1 MSLSDEP
8 DFIRNCP
15 VPARNAL
22 EPLIREFSQAL
33 RQNANPPIEE
43 FLSRAPQENQ
53 DYLLHELLFEEK
65 EARGGVYP
73 EPTIERYRERFA
85 KFPQVLQAIFG
96 VPSSSDQ
103 LWPEHVGRYKIIR
116 KIGEGGFGAVYLAQD
131 NQLKRPVALK
141 VPRSDRFVSTE
152 ERERFLNE
160 ARTIAQLG
168 THANIVT
175 LFDVLEQNGK
185 VFIVQEYVQGEDLR
199 HRLQRHQ
206 GGLDP
211 ITSVGI
217 VIQVAQ
223 AMAFAHE
230 KGFYHRDIK
239 PENILL
245 DGQGNPKVAD
255 FGLAIHED
263 HRASKRGDRSGT
275 IDYMSPERIRG
286 ETHRID
292 GRSDLWSLGV
302 VLYELLTGRRPFQ
315 GTTPKEC
322 AEEICDRDPVP
333 LRQWRPVVS
342 AELERICAMCLAKPK
357 SERYPTAHDLIEELQ
372 SWLRADQQETSDTLS
387 LVTPPNNSI
396 SGKTGTPHSSDIPR
410 SLSPTATPTSD
421 SGKNAIEGLV
431 PKGLR
436 AFDIEDQDVFLDLLP
451 GPRGRDGLPHSLR
464 FWKTRVDGQSDVDP
478 MAVGVLYGPSGSGKT
493 SLIKAGLLPRLA
505 STTQVIYLDSYDQ
518 AAKQALCDG
527 ILRIAGKK
535 SLAIPL
541 PELASQVRSGKL
553 IPRGMKLLLVLDQ
566 FEQWFSIDSADKNC
580 WTDMLRHCDGQR
592 LSTLLMIRDEFW
604 MQTTRLMREIEVPMV
619 EGVNAGSLDLF
630 SLNHAENV
638 LRWMGFAYGCL
649 PQNYGEGLSK
659 EHKEFLKQAIERIS
673 DQGKVIPVKLTVF
686 VEMMRERT
694 WIPSTLERVGGFEG
708 LGVVFLDEL
717 INSKHASADI
727 RYHHEGAKRILS
739 SLVPRGVSSVRDAI
753 QSLPRLKEISGYT
766 SRPEEDFQSLLKLL
780 DRKLRL
786 ISPVETMGS
795 ISEGE
800 QEGHVAGE
808 LTKSVIGYKLA
819 HDYLIPSIREWSAL
833 KQKRTPQGRA
843 ELVLA
848 DRSEAWSHRKE
859 SQQLPT
865 MLEWLSIR
873 IWTRPSRWSAPQAAL
888 IRQSDRL
895 YISRLVATAGVLTA
909 SFALGWWAL
918 DASQKNQQLRIN
930 AIQSM
935 DLASWDGKQNLMG
948 GNPSSSF
955 IAKLKDRWRVM
966 PPQSDEKL
974 KLALSLLEHD
984 DSVLDEILDSLAD
997 ANSTRARAIYRAIY
1011 RAIDDRKER
1020 ASEFCQSAL
1029 SQGASVGSLGIAG
1042 GLAQFAPQSEFWT
1055 DPGFVNKLADTLL
1068 NAENAEL
1075 IRWLDHFEPVKDRL
1089 LPRLSELLID
1099 YESPLPK
1106 TRAEKALTII
1116 EKYSDNQ
1123 DYLGHLLIHG
1133 PQAAFEKLFAKYRT
1147 LGDQQAIANMRAE
1160 IAKSDEES
1168 DDELRAN
1175 AALALLLLGQNQD
1188 VLNFITVSDDPERL
1202 TRFVFQTKD
1211 RGIPGELLIGLIKS
1225 EISNAT
1231 KANTL
1236 DSDDQSRLKQRSDYL
1251 RCYSLLLGLGQCD
1264 TTTISA
1270 EVQASFKDTLVGI
1283 YREHPSR
1290 AVHSG
1295 TGWLMRQ
1302 WGLNQEVQR
1311 VDSTPKEYDPTGTRQ
1326 WYVVKIQPETT
1337 GQDSQDALY
1346 LTMLVF
1352 SEKDVH
1358 PGYPIEIKPGH
1369 IFALCDREVT
1379 WSLYNA
1385 MDEGE
1390 LRSRCLNNP
1399 NIERQ
1404 GGLENS
1410 DPVFKVSWIDANDF
1424 CNWINR
1430 AVGVDANRAFRLPSA
1445 SEWQCAAAA
1454 GMKSAYCFGWDD
1466 SFLEEFD
1473 WYRKNTKFVQTT
1485 AKLPPSMSGLFDIH
1499 GNVSEWVTDA
1509 SDFNP
1514 REKRFQGSNWNSE
1527 ANQGAPRFESAKM
1540 RSLPDLG
1547 WSTIGFRMVQEL
1559 NTSQANKKTE

>member
-1 MSLSDEP
+1 MSLQDDP
-8 DFIRNCP
+8 DFIRNCSIG
-15 VPARNAL
+15 ARNAL
-22 EPLIREFSQAL
+22 EPLIRQFAKAL
-33 RQNANPPIEE
+33 RQNTNPSIED

-65 EARGGVYP
+65 EFLKTEIFQANIG
-73 EPTIERYRERFA
+73 IYRKRFA
-85 KFPQVLQAIFG
+85 NFPNVLEAIFG
-96 VPSSSDQ
+96 PDSVSDSDSQSSEQ
-103 LWPEHVGRYKIIR
+103 PLPESVGRYRIIR
-116 KIGEGGFGAVYLAQD
+116 RIGAGGFGVVWLAQD
-131 NQLKRPVALK
+131 TQLARPVAIK
-141 VPRSDRFVSTE
+141 APRLDRFQSPNETQ
-152 ERERFLNE
+152 RFINE
-160 ARTIAQLG
+160 ARTVARLG
-168 THANIVT
+168 VHPNIVT
-175 LFDVLEQNGK
+175 LYDILEEDSK
-185 VFIVQEYVQGEDLR
+185 VYIVQEYIEGDDLR
-199 HRLQRHQ
+199 SRLGRFKN
-206 GGLDP
+206 GLDP
-211 ITSVGI
+211 TTAVRI

-223 AMAFAHE
+223 ALAFAHE
-230 KGFYHRDIK
+230 TGFYHRDIK
-239 PENILL
+239 PENILI
-245 DGQGNPKVAD
+245 DSQGNSKVAD

-263 HRASKRGDRSGT
+263 HQSAKRRDRSGSPH
-275 IDYMSPERIRG
+275 YMSPERIRG

-292 GRSDLWSLGV
+292 GRSDLWSLGI
-302 VLYELLTGRRPFQ
+302 VLYELLTARRPFQ
-315 GTTPKEC
+315 GQSREEL
-322 AEEICDRDPVP
+322 ALEICYHEPVP
-333 LRQWRPVVS
+333 MRQWRPEIP
-342 AELERICAMCLAKPK
+342 AELERICASCLAKPK
-357 SERYPTAHDLIEELQ
+357 TERYSTARDLIEDLQ
-372 SWLRADQQETSDTLS
+372 GWLEPNP
-387 LVTPPNNSI
+387 TP
-396 SGKTGTPHSSDIPR
+396 K
-410 SLSPTATPTSD
+410 SD
-421 SGKNAIEGLV
+421 SEKEAIDGLV

-436 AFDIEDQDVFLDLLP
+436 AFDREDQDAFIELLP
-451 GPRGRDGLPHSLR
+451 GPRSRDGLPQCLR
-464 FWKTRVDGQSDVDP
+464 FWKKRIDTPSDRDP
-478 MAVGVLYGPSGSGKT
+478 ISVGVLYGPSGSGKT
-493 SLIKAGLLPRLA
+493 SLIQAGLLPRLSPKVQA
-505 STTQVIYLDSYDQ
+505 IYLDRYDRVGEQ
-518 AAKQALCDG
+518 SLCNRMIQNTG
-527 ILRIAGKK
+527 QKNTEI
-535 SLAIPL
+535 SL
-541 PELASQVRSGKL
+541 PELASLVRSGKL
-553 IPRGMKLLLVLDQ
+553 LDPGTKLLLVLDQ
-566 FEQWFSIDSADKNC
+566 FEQWFSIDVPDRNR
-580 WTDMLRHCDGQR
+580 WTDMLRQCDGQR
-592 LSTLLMIRDEFW
+592 LSTLLLIRDDFW
-604 MQTTRLMREIEVPMV
+604 MQTTRLMKAIEIPMV
-619 EGVNAGSLDLF
+619 EGVNADSLDLF

-638 LRWMGFAYGCL
+638 LRWLGTAYGCL
-649 PQNYGEGLSK
+649 PRTYGEDLSN
-659 EHKEFLKQAIERIS
+659 EHQKFLKQSIERIS
-673 DQGKVIPVKLTVF
+673 DEGKVIPVKLAMF
-686 VEMMRERT
+686 VEMMRHRPWT
-694 WIPSTLERVGGFEG
+694 PSTLETVGGFEG
-708 LGVVFLDEL
+708 LGFSFLEETFS
-717 INSKHASADI
+717 SKHSSAEN
-727 RYHHEGAKRILS
+727 RYHEDGVKRILS
-739 SLVPRGVSSVRDAI
+739 GL
-753 QSLPRLKEISGYT
+753 LPRATSNIRQSIQNLVQLKEISGYT
-766 SRPEEDFQSLLKLL
+766 NRPEEEFQNLIDLL

-786 ISPVETMGS
+786 ISPAETM
-795 ISEGE
+795 
-800 QEGHVAGE
+800 VAGSAE
-808 LTKSVIGYKLA
+808 HAQSTAQANSIQSASGYKLA
-819 HDYLIPSIREWSAL
+819 HDYLIPSIRHWTTH
-833 KQKRTPQGRA
+833 KQTQTPQGRA

-873 IWTRPSRWSAPQAAL
+873 TWTRPSRWSAPQAAL
-888 IRQSDRL
+888 MRQSDRL

-984 DSVLDEILDSLAD
+984 NSVLDEILDSLAD
-997 ANSTRARAIYRAIY
+997 ANSTRARAIYRAI
-1011 RAIDDRKER
+1011 DDHKER

-1068 NAENAEL
+1068 NAEKAEL

-1133 PQAAFEKLFAKYRT
+1133 PQAAFERLFAKYRT
-1147 LGDQQAIANMRAE
+1147 LGDQQAIAGMRAE

-1202 TRFVFQTKD
+1202 THFIFQIKD

-1231 KANTL
+1231 IANTL
-1236 DSDDQSRLKQRSDYL
+1236 DSDDQRRLKQRSDYL
-1251 RCYSLLLGLGQCD
+1251 RCYGLLLGLGQCD
-1264 TTTISA
+1264 TAKISA
-1270 EVQASFKDTLVGI
+1270 EVQANFKDTLVEL

-1290 AVHSG
+1290 AVHSA

-1326 WYVVKIQPETT
+1326 WYVVKVQPETT
-1337 GQDSQDALY
+1337 GQDAHDALY

-1352 SEKDVH
+1352 SSQDVH

-1369 IFALCDREVT
+1369 VFALCDREVS

-1385 MDEGE
+1385 MDDGE
-1390 LRSRCLNNP
+1390 LRLLCLNNP

-1485 AKLPPSMSGLFDIH
+1485 AKLPPGMSGLFDIH

>member
-22 EPLIREFSQAL
+22 EPLIREFSHAL
-33 RQNANPPIEE
+33 RQNANPTIEG

-73 EPTIERYRERFA
+73 EPTIQWYRERFA

-96 VPSSSDQ
+96 VTSSSDQ

-131 NQLKRPVALK
+131 TQLKRPVALK
-141 VPRSDRFVSTE
+141 VPRSDRFVSAE

-175 LFDVLEQNGK
+175 LFDVLEQNDK

-199 HRLQRHQ
+199 HRLQRHP

-217 VIQVAQ
+217 VIKVAQ

-322 AEEICDRDPVP
+322 AEEIRDRDPVP

-372 SWLRADQQETSDTLS
+372 SWLRADQQKTSDTLS
-387 LVTPPNNSI
+387 LVTPPNNTI
-396 SGKTGTPHSSDIPR
+396 SGKTAIPHSSDIPR

-464 FWKTRVDGQSDVDP
+464 FWKKRVDGQSVVDP

-518 AAKQALCDG
+518 AAEQALCDG
-527 ILRIAGKK
+527 IFRIAGKK

-553 IPRGMKLLLVLDQ
+553 IPRGIKLLLVLDQ
-566 FEQWFSIDSADKNC
+566 FEQWFSIDTADKNR

-592 LSTLLMIRDEFW
+592 LSTLLMIRDDFW

-649 PQNYGEGLSK
+649 PQNYGEGLTK

-673 DQGKVIPVKLTVF
+673 DHGKVIPVKLTVF

-694 WIPSTLERVGGFEG
+694 WIPSTLEKVGGFEG
-708 LGVVFLDEL
+708 LGVFFLDEL
-717 INSKHASADI
+717 FNSKHASADT
-727 RYHHEGAKRILS
+727 RYHQEGAKRILS
-739 SLVPRGVSSVRDAI
+739 SLVPKGVSSVRDAI
-753 QSLPRLKEISGYT
+753 QSLPQLKEISDYT
-766 SRPEEDFQSLLKLL
+766 SRPEEEFQSLLKLL

-786 ISPVETMGS
+786 ITPVETMGS
-795 ISEGE
+795 ISDVEQQGHVEGE
-800 QEGHVAGE
+800 P
-808 LTKSVIGYKLA
+808 TKSIIGYKLA
-819 HDYLIPSIREWSAL
+819 HDYLIPSIREWLAL
-833 KQKRTPQGRA
+833 KQKRTPRGRA
-843 ELVLA
+843 ELVLGERA
-848 DRSEAWSHRKE
+848 DAWSQRKE
-859 SQQLPT
+859 NQQLPT
-865 MLEWLSIR
+865 ILEWLSIR
-873 IWTRPSRWSAPQAAL
+873 IWTRPSRWSKTEAEL
-888 IRQSDRL
+888 MRHSDHVHF
-895 YISRLVATAGVLTA
+895 SRLAASAGVLATGI
-909 SFALGWWAL
+909 ALAWWASN
-918 DASQKNQQLRIN
+918 ASERNQQLRID

-935 DLASWDGKQNLMG
+935 ELSSWSGKQDLIPRN
-948 GNPSSSF
+948 SSNRL
-955 IAKLKDRWRVM
+955 IERLKERWRLM
-966 PPQSDEKL
+966 PKKSDERL
-974 KLALSLLEHD
+974 KLALAMLPHD
-984 DSVLDEILDSLAD
+984 DSILDEILENLDSAT
-997 ANSTRARAIYRAIY
+997 SSRAQAIYRGVGNY
-1011 RAIDDRKER
+1011 KTQV
-1020 ASEFCQSAL
+1020 SEYCESVL
-1029 SQGASVGSLGIAG
+1029 SKGTPGSSLGIAAA
-1042 GLAQFAPQSEFWT
+1042 LAQFASESERWA
-1055 DPGFVNKLADTLL
+1055 DLEYVNKVVNGLL
-1068 NAENAEL
+1068 DAEAFEL
-1075 IRWLDHFEPVKDRL
+1075 TRWLDHFEPVKKRL
-1089 LPRLSELLID
+1089 LPRFSELLLD
-1099 YESPLPK
+1099 HSPPLGQSRD
-1106 TRAEKALTII
+1106 TKALEVI
-1116 EKYSDNQ
+1116 ERYADSQ
-1123 DYLGHLLIHG
+1123 DYLQNLLIQG
-1133 PQAAFEKLFAKYRT
+1133 PPAAFEKIFAKYRA
-1147 LGDQQAIANMRAE
+1147 LGDEQAIAMMRSE
-1160 IAKSDEES
+1160 IQKSDEES
-1168 DDELRAN
+1168 DDERRAN
-1175 AALALLLLGQNQD
+1175 AALGLLLLGQELD
-1188 VLNFITVSDDPERL
+1188 VRQFLTVSDDPDRL
-1202 TRFVFQTKD
+1202 THFIFQAKG
-1211 RGIPGELLIGLIKS
+1211 RSIPGEVLIRLIEQERS
-1225 EISNAT
+1225 T
-1231 KANTL
+1231 VKAENL
-1236 DSDDQSRLKQRSDYL
+1236 RQCYL
-1251 RCYSLLLGLGQCD
+1251 RIYGLLLALGQCD
-1264 TTTISA
+1264 VNQISPA
-1270 EVQASFKDTLVGI
+1270 VRSEFENRLSEM

-1290 AVHSG
+1290 SVHSAA
-1295 TGWLMRQ
+1295 GWLMRQ
-1302 WGLNQEVQR
+1302 RQWKLNQEVES
-1311 VDSTPKEYDPTGTRQ
+1311 VDSTPKEYDASGMRE
-1326 WYVVKIQPETT
+1326 WYVVKVPTDREDHAAQ
-1337 GQDSQDALY
+1337 Y

-1352 SEKDVH
+1352 SADDLH
-1358 PGYPIEIKPGH
+1358 PKISRDLEPKH
-1369 IFALCDREVT
+1369 MFAMCDREVT
-1379 WSLYNA
+1379 LGLYNEMLHQEA
-1385 MDEGE
+1385 QEQVA
-1390 LRSRCLNNP
+1390 
-1399 NIERQ
+1399 RQ
-1404 GGLENS
+1404 RTYPGAGTENRLY
-1410 DPVFKVSWIDANDF
+1410 PVNMVSWLDAVDF
-1424 CNWINR
+1424 SEWLTQTTR
-1430 AVGVDANRAFRLPSA
+1430 MHADSRFRLPSG
-1445 SEWQCAAAA
+1445 SEWSLAATA
-1454 GMKSAYCFGWDD
+1454 GMVTEYGFGKSER
-1466 SFLEEFD
+1466 FLSEFE
-1473 WYRKNTKFVQTT
+1473 WYHENAKAPQMT
-1485 AKLPPSMSGLFDIH
+1485 AILPPTPSGLFDIH
-1499 GNVSEWVTDA
+1499 GNLSEWIQDVTIE
-1509 SDFNP
+1509 N
-1514 REKRFQGSNWNSE
+1514 QGSKQRFCEFRGTNYDQY
-1527 ANQGAPRFESAKM
+1527 ANLGKVTYRSSKM
-1540 RSLPDLG
+1540 LRNKTEPYSN
-1547 WSTIGFRMVQEL
+1547 IGIRLAQSIHT
-1559 NTSQANKKTE
+1559 NRANKESVENKN

>member
-1 MSLSDEP
+1 VA
-8 DFIRNCP
+8 IK
-15 VPARNAL
+15 
-22 EPLIREFSQAL
+22 
-33 RQNANPPIEE
+33 
-43 FLSRAPQENQ
+43 APR
-53 DYLLHELLFEEK
+53 L
-65 EARGGVYP
+65 
-73 EPTIERYRERFA
+73 
-85 KFPQVLQAIFG
+85 
-96 VPSSSDQ
+96 
-103 LWPEHVGRYKIIR
+103 
-116 KIGEGGFGAVYLAQD
+116 
-131 NQLKRPVALK
+131 
-141 VPRSDRFVSTE
+141 DRFQSPNETQ
-152 ERERFLNE
+152 RFINE
-160 ARTIAQLG
+160 ARTVARLG
-168 THANIVT
+168 AHPNIVT
-175 LFDVLEQNGK
+175 LYDILEEDSM
-185 VFIVQEYVQGEDLR
+185 VYIVQEYIEGDDLR
-199 HRLQRHQ
+199 SRLGRFKN
-206 GGLDP
+206 GLDP
-211 ITSVGI
+211 TTAVRI

-223 AMAFAHE
+223 ALAFAHE
-230 KGFYHRDIK
+230 TGFYHRDIK
-239 PENILL
+239 PENILI
-245 DGQGNPKVAD
+245 DSQGNSKVAD

-263 HRASKRGDRSGT
+263 HQSAKRRDRSGSPH
-275 IDYMSPERIRG
+275 YMSPERIRG

-292 GRSDLWSLGV
+292 GRSDLWSLGI
-302 VLYELLTGRRPFQ
+302 VLYELLTARRPFQ
-315 GTTPKEC
+315 GQSREELAK
-322 AEEICDRDPVP
+322 EICYHEPVP
-333 LRQWRPVVS
+333 MRQWRPEIP
-342 AELERICAMCLAKPK
+342 AELERICASCLAKPK
-357 SERYPTAHDLIEELQ
+357 TERYSTARDLIEDLQ
-372 SWLRADQQETSDTLS
+372 GWLEPNP
-387 LVTPPNNSI
+387 TP
-396 SGKTGTPHSSDIPR
+396 K
-410 SLSPTATPTSD
+410 SD
-421 SGKNAIEGLV
+421 SEKEAIDGLV

-436 AFDIEDQDVFLDLLP
+436 AFDREDQDAFIELLP
-451 GPRGRDGLPHSLR
+451 GPRSRDGLPQCLR
-464 FWKTRVDGQSDVDP
+464 FWKKRIDTPSDRDP
-478 MAVGVLYGPSGSGKT
+478 ISVGVLYGPSGSGKT
-493 SLIKAGLLPRLA
+493 SLIQAGLLPRLSPKVQA
-505 STTQVIYLDSYDQ
+505 IYLDRYDRVGEQ
-518 AAKQALCDG
+518 SLCNRMIQNTG
-527 ILRIAGKK
+527 QKNTEI
-535 SLAIPL
+535 SL
-541 PELASQVRSGKL
+541 PELASLVRSGKL
-553 IPRGMKLLLVLDQ
+553 LDPGTKLLLVLDQ
-566 FEQWFSIDSADKNC
+566 FEQWFSIDVPDRNR
-580 WTDMLRHCDGQR
+580 WTDMLRQCDGQT
-592 LSTLLMIRDEFW
+592 LSTLLLIRDDFW
-604 MQTTRLMREIEVPMV
+604 MQTTRLMKAIEIPMV
-619 EGVNAGSLDLF
+619 EGVNADSLDLF

-638 LRWMGFAYGCL
+638 LRWLGTAYGCL
-649 PQNYGEGLSK
+649 PRTYGEDLSN
-659 EHKEFLKQAIERIS
+659 EHQKFLKQSIERIS
-673 DQGKVIPVKLTVF
+673 DEGKVIPVKLAMF
-686 VEMMRERT
+686 VEMMRHRPWT
-694 WIPSTLERVGGFEG
+694 PSTLETVGGFEG
-708 LGVVFLDEL
+708 LGFSFLEETFS
-717 INSKHASADI
+717 SKHSSAEN
-727 RYHHEGAKRILS
+727 RYHEDGAKRILS
-739 SLVPRGVSSVRDAI
+739 GL
-753 QSLPRLKEISGYT
+753 LPRATSNIRQSIQNLVQLKEISGYT
-766 SRPEEDFQSLLKLL
+766 NRTEEEFQNLIDLL

-786 ISPVETMGS
+786 ISPAETM
-795 ISEGE
+795 
-800 QEGHVAGE
+800 VAGSAE
-808 LTKSVIGYKLA
+808 HAQSTAQANSIQSASGYKLA
-819 HDYLIPSIREWSAL
+819 HDYLIPSIRQWTTH
-833 KQKRTPQGRA
+833 KQTQTPQGRA

-873 IWTRPSRWSAPQAAL
+873 TWTRPSRWSATQTAL
-888 IRQSDRL
+888 MRQSDRL
-895 YISRLVATAGVLTA
+895 YISRLAATAGVLTA

-984 DSVLDEILDSLAD
+984 NSVLNEILDSLAD
-997 ANSTRARAIYRAIY
+997 ANSTRARAIYRAI
-1011 RAIDDRKER
+1011 DDHKER

-1068 NAENAEL
+1068 NAEKAEL

-1089 LPRLSELLID
+1089 LPRLSEHLID

-1147 LGDQQAIANMRAE
+1147 LGDQQAIASMRAE

-1231 KANTL
+1231 IANTL
-1236 DSDDQSRLKQRSDYL
+1236 DSDDQRRLKQRSDYL
-1251 RCYSLLLGLGQCD
+1251 RCYGLLLGLGQCD
-1264 TTTISA
+1264 TAKISA
-1270 EVQASFKDTLVGI
+1270 EVQASFKDTLVEL

-1290 AVHSG
+1290 AVHSA

-1326 WYVVKIQPETT
+1326 WYVVKVQPETT
-1337 GQDSQDALY
+1337 GQDAHDALY

-1352 SEKDVH
+1352 SSQDVH
-1358 PGYPIEIKPGH
+1358 PKYPIEIKPGH
-1369 IFALCDREVT
+1369 VFALCDREVS

-1385 MDEGE
+1385 MDDGE
-1390 LRSRCLNNP
+1390 LRLLCLNNP

-1485 AKLPPSMSGLFDIH
+1485 AKLPPGMSGLFDIH

-1527 ANQGAPRFESAKM
+1527 ANQGEPRFESAKM

>member
-1 MSLSDEP
+1 
-8 DFIRNCP
+8 
-15 VPARNAL
+15 
-22 EPLIREFSQAL
+22 L
-33 RQNANPPIEE
+33 R
-43 FLSRAPQENQ
+43 
-53 DYLLHELLFEEK
+53 
-65 EARGGVYP
+65 
-73 EPTIERYRERFA
+73 
-85 KFPQVLQAIFG
+85 
-96 VPSSSDQ
+96 
-103 LWPEHVGRYKIIR
+103 W
-116 KIGEGGFGAVYLAQD
+116 
-131 NQLKRPVALK
+131 
-141 VPRSDRFVSTE
+141 
-152 ERERFLNE
+152 
-160 ARTIAQLG
+160 LG
-168 THANIVT
+168 T
-175 LFDVLEQNGK
+175 
-185 VFIVQEYVQGEDLR
+185 
-199 HRLQRHQ
+199 
-206 GGLDP
+206 
-211 ITSVGI
+211 
-217 VIQVAQ
+217 
-223 AMAFAHE
+223 
-230 KGFYHRDIK
+230 
-239 PENILL
+239 
-245 DGQGNPKVAD
+245 
-255 FGLAIHED
+255 
-263 HRASKRGDRSGT
+263 
-275 IDYMSPERIRG
+275 
-286 ETHRID
+286 
-292 GRSDLWSLGV
+292 
-302 VLYELLTGRRPFQ
+302 
-315 GTTPKEC
+315 
-322 AEEICDRDPVP
+322 
-333 LRQWRPVVS
+333 
-342 AELERICAMCLAKPK
+342 
-357 SERYPTAHDLIEELQ
+357 
-372 SWLRADQQETSDTLS
+372 
-387 LVTPPNNSI
+387 
-396 SGKTGTPHSSDIPR
+396 
-410 SLSPTATPTSD
+410 
-421 SGKNAIEGLV
+421 
-431 PKGLR
+431 
-436 AFDIEDQDVFLDLLP
+436 
-451 GPRGRDGLPHSLR
+451 
-464 FWKTRVDGQSDVDP
+464 
-478 MAVGVLYGPSGSGKT
+478 
-493 SLIKAGLLPRLA
+493 
-505 STTQVIYLDSYDQ
+505 
-518 AAKQALCDG
+518 
-527 ILRIAGKK
+527 
-535 SLAIPL
+535 
-541 PELASQVRSGKL
+541 
-553 IPRGMKLLLVLDQ
+553 
-566 FEQWFSIDSADKNC
+566 
-580 WTDMLRHCDGQR
+580 
-592 LSTLLMIRDEFW
+592 
-604 MQTTRLMREIEVPMV
+604 
-619 EGVNAGSLDLF
+619 
-630 SLNHAENV
+630 
-638 LRWMGFAYGCL
+638 AYGCL
-649 PQNYGEGLSK
+649 PRTYGEDLSN
-659 EHKEFLKQAIERIS
+659 EHQKFLKQSIERIS
-673 DQGKVIPVKLTVF
+673 EEEKVIPVKLAMF
-686 VEMMRERT
+686 VEMMRHRPWT
-694 WIPSTLERVGGFEG
+694 PSTLETVGGFEG
-708 LGVVFLDEL
+708 LGFSFLEETFS
-717 INSKHASADI
+717 SKHSSAEN
-727 RYHHEGAKRILS
+727 RYHEDGAKRILS
-739 SLVPRGVSSVRDAI
+739 GL
-753 QSLPRLKEISGYT
+753 LPRATSNIRQSIQNLVQLKEISGYT
-766 SRPEEDFQSLLKLL
+766 NRTEEEFQNLIDLL

-786 ISPVETMGS
+786 ISPAETM
-795 ISEGE
+795 
-800 QEGHVAGE
+800 VAGSAE
-808 LTKSVIGYKLA
+808 HAQSTAQANSIQSASGYKLA
-819 HDYLIPSIREWSAL
+819 HDYLIPSIRQWTTH
-833 KQKRTPQGRA
+833 KQTQTPQGRA

-873 IWTRPSRWSAPQAAL
+873 TWTRPSRWSAPQAAL
-888 IRQSDRL
+888 MRQSDRL
-895 YISRLVATAGVLTA
+895 YISRLAATAGVLTA

-984 DSVLDEILDSLAD
+984 NSVLNEILDSLAD
-997 ANSTRARAIYRAIY
+997 ANSTRARAIYRAI
-1011 RAIDDRKER
+1011 DDHKER

-1055 DPGFVNKLADTLL
+1055 DPGFVNKLTDTLL

-1147 LGDQQAIANMRAE
+1147 LGDQQAIASMRAE

-1231 KANTL
+1231 IANTL
-1236 DSDDQSRLKQRSDYL
+1236 DSDDQRRLKQRSDYL
-1251 RCYSLLLGLGQCD
+1251 RCYGLLLGLGQCD
-1264 TTTISA
+1264 TAKISA
-1270 EVQASFKDTLVGI
+1270 EVQASFKDTLVEL

-1290 AVHSG
+1290 AVHSA

-1326 WYVVKIQPETT
+1326 WYVVKVQPETT
-1337 GQDSQDALY
+1337 GQDAHDALY

-1352 SEKDVH
+1352 SSQDVH
-1358 PGYPIEIKPGH
+1358 PKYPIEIKPGH
-1369 IFALCDREVT
+1369 VFALCDREVS

-1385 MDEGE
+1385 MDDGE
-1390 LRSRCLNNP
+1390 LRLLCLNNP

-1485 AKLPPSMSGLFDIH
+1485 AKLPPGMSGLFDIH

-1527 ANQGAPRFESAKM
+1527 ANQGEPRFESAKM

>member
-1 MSLSDEP
+1 MSLQDEP
-8 DFIRNCP
+8 DFIRNCSIG
-15 VPARNAL
+15 ARNAL
-22 EPLIREFSQAL
+22 EPLIRQFAQAR
-33 RQNANPPIEE
+33 RQNTNPSIED

-65 EARGGVYP
+65 EFLKTEIFQANIG
-73 EPTIERYRERFA
+73 IYRERFA
-85 KFPQVLQAIFG
+85 NFPNVLEAIFG
-96 VPSSSDQ
+96 PDSVSDSDSQSSEQ
-103 LWPEHVGRYKIIR
+103 PLPESVGRYRIIR
-116 KIGEGGFGAVYLAQD
+116 RIGAGGFGVVWLAQD
-131 NQLKRPVALK
+131 TQLARLVAIK
-141 VPRSDRFVSTE
+141 APRLDRFQSPNETQ
-152 ERERFLNE
+152 RFINE
-160 ARTIAQLG
+160 ARTVARLG
-168 THANIVT
+168 AHPNIVT
-175 LFDVLEQNGK
+175 LYDILEEDSM
-185 VFIVQEYVQGEDLR
+185 VYIVQEYIEGDDLR
-199 HRLQRHQ
+199 SQLGRFKN
-206 GGLDP
+206 GLDP
-211 ITSVGI
+211 TTAVRI

-223 AMAFAHE
+223 ALAFAHE
-230 KGFYHRDIK
+230 TGFYHRDIK
-239 PENILL
+239 PENILI
-245 DGQGNPKVAD
+245 DSQGNSKVAD

-263 HRASKRGDRSGT
+263 HQSAKRRDRSGSPH
-275 IDYMSPERIRG
+275 YMSPERIRG

-292 GRSDLWSLGV
+292 GRSDLWSLGI
-302 VLYELLTGRRPFQ
+302 VLYELLTARRPFQ
-315 GTTPKEC
+315 GQSREELAK
-322 AEEICDRDPVP
+322 EICYHEPVP
-333 LRQWRPVVS
+333 MRQWRPEIP
-342 AELERICAMCLAKPK
+342 AELERICASCLAKPK
-357 SERYPTAHDLIEELQ
+357 TERYSTARDLIEDLQ
-372 SWLRADQQETSDTLS
+372 GWLEPNP
-387 LVTPPNNSI
+387 TP
-396 SGKTGTPHSSDIPR
+396 K
-410 SLSPTATPTSD
+410 SD
-421 SGKNAIEGLV
+421 SEKEAIDGLV

-436 AFDIEDQDVFLDLLP
+436 AFDREDQDVFIELLP
-451 GPRGRDGLPHSLR
+451 GPRSRDGLPQCLR
-464 FWKTRVDGQSDVDP
+464 FWKKRIDTPSDRDP
-478 MAVGVLYGPSGSGKT
+478 ISVGVLYGPSGSGKT
-493 SLIKAGLLPRLA
+493 SLIQAGLLPRLSPKVQA
-505 STTQVIYLDSYDQ
+505 IYLDRYDRVGEQ
-518 AAKQALCDG
+518 SLCNRM
-527 ILRIAGKK
+527 IQTAGQKNTEI
-535 SLAIPL
+535 SL
-541 PELASQVRSGKL
+541 PELASLVRSGKL
-553 IPRGMKLLLVLDQ
+553 LDPGTKLLLVLDQ
-566 FEQWFSIDSADKNC
+566 FEQWFSIDALDRNR
-580 WTDMLRHCDGQR
+580 WTDMLRQCDGQR
-592 LSTLLMIRDEFW
+592 LSTLLLIRDDFW
-604 MQTTRLMREIEVPMV
+604 MQTTRLMKAIEIPMV
-619 EGVNAGSLDLF
+619 EGVNADSLDLF

-638 LRWMGFAYGCL
+638 LRWLGTAYGCL
-649 PQNYGEGLSK
+649 PRTYGEDLSN
-659 EHKEFLKQAIERIS
+659 EHQKFLKQSIERIS
-673 DQGKVIPVKLTVF
+673 EEGKVIPVKLAMF
-686 VEMMRERT
+686 VEMMRHRPWT
-694 WIPSTLERVGGFEG
+694 PSTLETVGGFEG
-708 LGVVFLDEL
+708 LGFSFLEETFS
-717 INSKHASADI
+717 SKHSSAEN
-727 RYHHEGAKRILS
+727 RYHQEGAKRILS
-739 SLVPRGVSSVRDAI
+739 GL
-753 QSLPRLKEISGYT
+753 LPRATSNIRQSIQNLVQLKEISGYT
-766 SRPEEDFQSLLKLL
+766 NRPEEEFQTLIDLL

-786 ISPVETMGS
+786 ISPAETM
-795 ISEGE
+795 
-800 QEGHVAGE
+800 VAGSAE
-808 LTKSVIGYKLA
+808 HAQSTAQANSIQSASGYKLA
-819 HDYLIPSIREWSAL
+819 HDYLIPSIRQWTTH
-833 KQKRTPQGRA
+833 KQTQTPQGRA

-873 IWTRPSRWSAPQAAL
+873 TWTRPSRWSAPQAAL

-984 DSVLDEILDSLAD
+984 NSVLDEILDSLAD

-1011 RAIDDRKER
+1011 RAIDDHKER

-1068 NAENAEL
+1068 NAEKAEL

-1147 LGDQQAIANMRAE
+1147 LGDQQAIASMRAE

-1202 TRFVFQTKD
+1202 THFIFQIKD

-1236 DSDDQSRLKQRSDYL
+1236 DSDDQRRLKQRSDYL
-1251 RCYSLLLGLGQCD
+1251 RCYGLLLGLGQCD
-1264 TTTISA
+1264 TAKISA
-1270 EVQASFKDTLVGI
+1270 EVQASFKETLVEL

-1290 AVHSG
+1290 AVHSA

-1326 WYVVKIQPETT
+1326 WYVVKVQPETS
-1337 GQDSQDALY
+1337 GQDAHDALY

-1352 SEKDVH
+1352 SEQDVH

-1369 IFALCDREVT
+1369 IFALCDREVS

-1385 MDEGE
+1385 MDQESE
-1390 LRSRCLNNP
+1390 VQTDNLRKL
-1399 NIERQ
+1399 
-1404 GGLENS
+1404 
-1410 DPVFKVSWIDANDF
+1410 DPVNQVSWLHADDYCSWVTRAASQPT
-1424 CNWINR
+1424 NR
-1430 AVGVDANRAFRLPSA
+1430 RFRLPKA
-1445 SEWQCAAAA
+1445 SEWGFAASA
-1454 GMKSAYCFGWDD
+1454 GMMNSKGENFAYGFGD
-1466 SFLEEFD
+1466 SEKLLAKFEC
-1473 WYRKNTKFVQTT
+1473 YRGNAEQMPKRT
-1485 AKLPPSMSGLFDIH
+1485 ASLPPTPSGLFDIH
-1499 GNVSEWVTDA
+1499 GNVSEWIHDVTIEGFKSNRGVCEFRGTNFDQYA
-1509 SDFNP
+1509 NLGKTNFSNPKMLRNKNEGAFNV
-1514 REKRFQGSNWNSE
+1514 
-1527 ANQGAPRFESAKM
+1527 
-1540 RSLPDLG
+1540 
-1547 WSTIGFRMVQEL
+1547 GFRLCQTITPLGPEKAGRL
-1559 NTSQANKKTE
+1559 

>member
-1 MSLSDEP
+1 MSLQDDP
-8 DFIRNCP
+8 DFIRNCSIG
-15 VPARNAL
+15 ARNAL
-22 EPLIREFSQAL
+22 EPLIRQFAKAL
-33 RQNANPPIEE
+33 RQNTNPSIED

-65 EARGGVYP
+65 EFLKTEIFQANIG
-73 EPTIERYRERFA
+73 IYRKRFA
-85 KFPQVLQAIFG
+85 NFPNVLEAIFG
-96 VPSSSDQ
+96 PDSVSDSDSQSSEQ
-103 LWPEHVGRYKIIR
+103 PLPESVGRYRIIR
-116 KIGEGGFGAVYLAQD
+116 RIGAGGFGVVWLAQD
-131 NQLKRPVALK
+131 TQLARPVAIK
-141 VPRSDRFVSTE
+141 APRLDRFQSPNETQ
-152 ERERFLNE
+152 RFINE
-160 ARTIAQLG
+160 ARTVARLG
-168 THANIVT
+168 AHPNIVT
-175 LFDVLEQNGK
+175 LYDILEEDSM
-185 VFIVQEYVQGEDLR
+185 VYIVQEYIEGDDLR
-199 HRLQRHQ
+199 SRLGRFKN
-206 GGLDP
+206 GLDP
-211 ITSVGI
+211 TTAVRI

-223 AMAFAHE
+223 ALAFAHE
-230 KGFYHRDIK
+230 TGFYHRDIK
-239 PENILL
+239 PENILI
-245 DGQGNPKVAD
+245 DSQGNSKVAD

-263 HRASKRGDRSGT
+263 HQSAKRRDRSGSPH
-275 IDYMSPERIRG
+275 YMSPERIRG

-292 GRSDLWSLGV
+292 GRSDLWSLGI
-302 VLYELLTGRRPFQ
+302 VLYELLTARRPFQ
-315 GTTPKEC
+315 GQSREELAK
-322 AEEICDRDPVP
+322 EICYHEPVP
-333 LRQWRPVVS
+333 MRQWRPEIP
-342 AELERICAMCLAKPK
+342 AELERICASCLAKPK
-357 SERYPTAHDLIEELQ
+357 TERYSTARDLIEDLQ
-372 SWLRADQQETSDTLS
+372 GWLEPNP
-387 LVTPPNNSI
+387 TP
-396 SGKTGTPHSSDIPR
+396 K
-410 SLSPTATPTSD
+410 SD
-421 SGKNAIEGLV
+421 SEKEAIDGLV

-436 AFDIEDQDVFLDLLP
+436 AFDREDQDVFIELLP
-451 GPRGRDGLPHSLR
+451 GPRSRDGLPQCLR
-464 FWKTRVDGQSDVDP
+464 FWKKRIDTPSDRDP
-478 MAVGVLYGPSGSGKT
+478 ISVGVLYGPSGSGKT
-493 SLIKAGLLPRLA
+493 SLIQAGLLPRLSPKVQA
-505 STTQVIYLDSYDQ
+505 IYLDRYDRVGEQ
-518 AAKQALCDG
+518 SLCNRMIQNTG
-527 ILRIAGKK
+527 QKNTEI
-535 SLAIPL
+535 SL
-541 PELASQVRSGKL
+541 PELASLVRSGKL
-553 IPRGMKLLLVLDQ
+553 LDPGTKLLLVLDQ
-566 FEQWFSIDSADKNC
+566 FEQWFSIDVPDRNR
-580 WTDMLRHCDGQR
+580 WTDMLRQCDGQR
-592 LSTLLMIRDEFW
+592 LSTLLLIRDDFW
-604 MQTTRLMREIEVPMV
+604 MQTTRLMKAIEIPMV
-619 EGVNAGSLDLF
+619 EGVNADSLDLF

-638 LRWMGFAYGCL
+638 LRWLGTAYGCL
-649 PQNYGEGLSK
+649 PRTCGEDLSN
-659 EHKEFLKQAIERIS
+659 EHQKFLKQSIERIS
-673 DQGKVIPVKLTVF
+673 DEGKVIPVKLAMF
-686 VEMMRERT
+686 VEMMRHRPWT
-694 WIPSTLERVGGFEG
+694 PSTLETVGGFEG
-708 LGVVFLDEL
+708 LGFSFLEETFS
-717 INSKHASADI
+717 SKHSSAEN
-727 RYHHEGAKRILS
+727 RYHEDGAKRILS
-739 SLVPRGVSSVRDAI
+739 GL
-753 QSLPRLKEISGYT
+753 LPRATSNIRQSIQNLVQLKEISGYT
-766 SRPEEDFQSLLKLL
+766 NRPEEEFQTLIDLL

-786 ISPVETMGS
+786 ISPAETM
-795 ISEGE
+795 
-800 QEGHVAGE
+800 VAGSAE
-808 LTKSVIGYKLA
+808 HAQSTAQANSIQSASGYKLA
-819 HDYLIPSIREWSAL
+819 HDYLIPSIRHWTTH
-833 KQKRTPQGRA
+833 KQTQTPQGRA

-895 YISRLVATAGVLTA
+895 YISRLAATAGVLTA

-997 ANSTRARAIYRAIY
+997 ANSTRARAIYRAI
-1011 RAIDDRKER
+1011 DDHKER

-1068 NAENAEL
+1068 NAEKAEL

-1089 LPRLSELLID
+1089 LPRLSEHLID

-1147 LGDQQAIANMRAE
+1147 LGDQQAIASMRAE

-1231 KANTL
+1231 IANTL
-1236 DSDDQSRLKQRSDYL
+1236 DSDDQRRLKQRSDYL
-1251 RCYSLLLGLGQCD
+1251 RYYGLLLGLGQCD
-1264 TTTISA
+1264 TAKISA
-1270 EVQASFKDTLVGI
+1270 EVQASFKDTLVEL

-1290 AVHSG
+1290 AVHSA

-1326 WYVVKIQPETT
+1326 WYVVKVQPETT
-1337 GQDSQDALY
+1337 GQDAHDALY

-1352 SEKDVH
+1352 SSQDVH
-1358 PGYPIEIKPGH
+1358 PKYPIEIKPGH
-1369 IFALCDREVT
+1369 VFALCDREVS

-1385 MDEGE
+1385 MDDGE
-1390 LRSRCLNNP
+1390 LRLLCLNNP

-1485 AKLPPSMSGLFDIH
+1485 AKLPPGMSGLFDIH

-1514 REKRFQGSNWNSE
+1514 REKRFQGSNWNSD

>member
-1 MSLSDEP
+1 MSLQDDP
-8 DFIRNCP
+8 DFIRNCSIG
-15 VPARNAL
+15 ARNAL
-22 EPLIREFSQAL
+22 EPLIRQFAKAL
-33 RQNANPPIEE
+33 RQNTNPSIED

-65 EARGGVYP
+65 EFLKTEIFQANIG
-73 EPTIERYRERFA
+73 IYRKRFA
-85 KFPQVLQAIFG
+85 NFPNVLEAIFG
-96 VPSSSDQ
+96 PDSVSDSDSQSSEQ
-103 LWPEHVGRYKIIR
+103 PLPESVGRYRIIR
-116 KIGEGGFGAVYLAQD
+116 RIGAGGFGVVWLAQD
-131 NQLKRPVALK
+131 TQLARPVAIK
-141 VPRSDRFVSTE
+141 APRLDRFQSPNETQ
-152 ERERFLNE
+152 RFINE
-160 ARTIAQLG
+160 ARTVARLG
-168 THANIVT
+168 AHPNIVT
-175 LFDVLEQNGK
+175 LYDILEEDSM
-185 VFIVQEYVQGEDLR
+185 VYIVQEYIEGDDLR
-199 HRLQRHQ
+199 SQLGRFKN
-206 GGLDP
+206 GLDP
-211 ITSVGI
+211 TTAVRI

-223 AMAFAHE
+223 ALAFAHE
-230 KGFYHRDIK
+230 TGFYHRDIK
-239 PENILL
+239 PENILI
-245 DGQGNPKVAD
+245 DSQGNSKVAD

-263 HRASKRGDRSGT
+263 HQSAKRRDRSGSPH
-275 IDYMSPERIRG
+275 YMSPERIRG

-292 GRSDLWSLGV
+292 GRSDLWSLGI
-302 VLYELLTGRRPFQ
+302 VLYELLTARRPFQ
-315 GTTPKEC
+315 GQSREELAK
-322 AEEICDRDPVP
+322 EICYHEPVP
-333 LRQWRPVVS
+333 MRQWRPEIP
-342 AELERICAMCLAKPK
+342 AELERICASCLAKPK
-357 SERYPTAHDLIEELQ
+357 TERYSTARDLIEDLQ
-372 SWLRADQQETSDTLS
+372 GWLEPNP
-387 LVTPPNNSI
+387 TP
-396 SGKTGTPHSSDIPR
+396 K
-410 SLSPTATPTSD
+410 SD
-421 SGKNAIEGLV
+421 SEKEAIDGLV

-436 AFDIEDQDVFLDLLP
+436 AFDREDQDVFIELLP
-451 GPRGRDGLPHSLR
+451 GPRSRDGLPQCLR
-464 FWKTRVDGQSDVDP
+464 FWKKRIDTPSDRDP
-478 MAVGVLYGPSGSGKT
+478 ISVGVLYGPSGSGKT
-493 SLIKAGLLPRLA
+493 SLIQAGLLPRLSPKVQA
-505 STTQVIYLDSYDQ
+505 IYLDRYDRVGEQ
-518 AAKQALCDG
+518 SLCNRMIQNTG
-527 ILRIAGKK
+527 QKNTEI
-535 SLAIPL
+535 SL
-541 PELASQVRSGKL
+541 PELASLVRSGKL
-553 IPRGMKLLLVLDQ
+553 LDPGTKLLLVLDQ
-566 FEQWFSIDSADKNC
+566 FEQWFSIDVPDRNR
-580 WTDMLRHCDGQR
+580 WTDMLRQCDGQT
-592 LSTLLMIRDEFW
+592 LSTLLLIRDDFW
-604 MQTTRLMREIEVPMV
+604 MQTTRLMKAIEIPMV
-619 EGVNAGSLDLF
+619 EGVNADSLDLF

-638 LRWMGFAYGCL
+638 LRWLGTAYGCL
-649 PQNYGEGLSK
+649 PRTYGEDLSN
-659 EHKEFLKQAIERIS
+659 EHQKFLKQSIERIS
-673 DQGKVIPVKLTVF
+673 DEGKVIPVKLAMF
-686 VEMMRERT
+686 VEMMRHRPWT
-694 WIPSTLERVGGFEG
+694 PSTLETVGGFEG
-708 LGVVFLDEL
+708 LGFSFLEETFS
-717 INSKHASADI
+717 SKHSSAEN
-727 RYHHEGAKRILS
+727 RYHEDGAKRILS
-739 SLVPRGVSSVRDAI
+739 GL
-753 QSLPRLKEISGYT
+753 LPRATSNIRQSIQNLVQLKEISGYT
-766 SRPEEDFQSLLKLL
+766 NRTEEEFQNLIDLL

-786 ISPVETMGS
+786 ISPAETM
-795 ISEGE
+795 
-800 QEGHVAGE
+800 VAGSAE
-808 LTKSVIGYKLA
+808 HAQSTAQANSIQSASGYKLA
-819 HDYLIPSIREWSAL
+819 HDYLIPSIRQWTTH
-833 KQKRTPQGRA
+833 KQTQTPQGRA

-873 IWTRPSRWSAPQAAL
+873 TWTRPSRWSATQTAL
-888 IRQSDRL
+888 MRQSDRL
-895 YISRLVATAGVLTA
+895 YISRLAATAGVLTA
-909 SFALGWWAL
+909 SFALAWWAL
-918 DASQKNQQLRIN
+918 DASQKNQQLKIN

-984 DSVLDEILDSLAD
+984 NSVLNEILDSLAD
-997 ANSTRARAIYRAIY
+997 ANSTRARAIYRAI
-1011 RAIDDRKER
+1011 DDHKER
-1020 ASEFCQSAL
+1020 TSEFCQSAL

-1068 NAENAEL
+1068 NAEKAEL

-1089 LPRLSELLID
+1089 LPRLSEHLID

-1147 LGDQQAIANMRAE
+1147 LGDQQAIASMRAE

-1231 KANTL
+1231 IANTL
-1236 DSDDQSRLKQRSDYL
+1236 DSDDQRRLKQRSDYL
-1251 RCYSLLLGLGQCD
+1251 RCYGLLLGLGQCD
-1264 TTTISA
+1264 TAKISA
-1270 EVQASFKDTLVGI
+1270 EVQASFKDTLVEL

-1290 AVHSG
+1290 AVHSA

-1326 WYVVKIQPETT
+1326 WYVVKVQPETT
-1337 GQDSQDALY
+1337 GQDAHDALY

-1352 SEKDVH
+1352 SSQDVH
-1358 PGYPIEIKPGH
+1358 PKYPIEIKPGH
-1369 IFALCDREVT
+1369 VFALCDREVS

-1385 MDEGE
+1385 MDDGE
-1390 LRSRCLNNP
+1390 LRLLCLNNP

-1485 AKLPPSMSGLFDIH
+1485 AKLPPGMSGLFDIH

-1527 ANQGAPRFESAKM
+1527 ANQGEPRFESAKM

>member
-1 MSLSDEP
+1 MSLQDDP
-8 DFIRNCP
+8 DFIRNCSIG
-15 VPARNAL
+15 ARNAL
-22 EPLIREFSQAL
+22 EPLIRQFAKAL
-33 RQNANPPIEE
+33 RQNTNPSIED

-65 EARGGVYP
+65 EFLKTEIFQANIG
-73 EPTIERYRERFA
+73 IYRKRFA
-85 KFPQVLQAIFG
+85 NFPNVLEAIFG
-96 VPSSSDQ
+96 PDSVSDSDSQSSEQ
-103 LWPEHVGRYKIIR
+103 PLPESVGRYRIIR
-116 KIGEGGFGAVYLAQD
+116 RIGAGGFGVVWLAQD
-131 NQLKRPVALK
+131 TQLARPVAIK
-141 VPRSDRFVSTE
+141 APRLDRFQSPNETQ
-152 ERERFLNE
+152 RFINE
-160 ARTIAQLG
+160 ARTVARLG
-168 THANIVT
+168 AHPNIVT
-175 LFDVLEQNGK
+175 LYDILEEDSM
-185 VFIVQEYVQGEDLR
+185 VYIVQEYIEGDDLR
-199 HRLQRHQ
+199 SRLGRFKN
-206 GGLDP
+206 GLDP
-211 ITSVGI
+211 TTAVRI

-223 AMAFAHE
+223 ALAFAHE
-230 KGFYHRDIK
+230 TGFYHRDIK
-239 PENILL
+239 PENILI
-245 DGQGNPKVAD
+245 DSQGNSKVAD

-263 HRASKRGDRSGT
+263 HQSAKRRDRSGSPH
-275 IDYMSPERIRG
+275 YMSPERIRG

-292 GRSDLWSLGV
+292 GRSDLWSLGI
-302 VLYELLTGRRPFQ
+302 VLYELLTARRPFQ
-315 GTTPKEC
+315 GQSREELAK
-322 AEEICDRDPVP
+322 EICYHEPVP
-333 LRQWRPVVS
+333 MRQWRPEIP
-342 AELERICAMCLAKPK
+342 AELERICASCLAKPK
-357 SERYPTAHDLIEELQ
+357 TERYSTARDLIEDLQ
-372 SWLRADQQETSDTLS
+372 GWLEPNP
-387 LVTPPNNSI
+387 TP
-396 SGKTGTPHSSDIPR
+396 K
-410 SLSPTATPTSD
+410 SD
-421 SGKNAIEGLV
+421 SEKEAIDGLV

-436 AFDIEDQDVFLDLLP
+436 AFDREDQDVFIELLP
-451 GPRGRDGLPHSLR
+451 GPRSRDGLPQCLR
-464 FWKTRVDGQSDVDP
+464 FWKKRIDTPSDRDP
-478 MAVGVLYGPSGSGKT
+478 ISVGVLYGPSGSGKT
-493 SLIKAGLLPRLA
+493 SLIQAGLLPRLSPKVQA
-505 STTQVIYLDSYDQ
+505 IYLDRYDRVGEQ
-518 AAKQALCDG
+518 SLCNRMIQNTG
-527 ILRIAGKK
+527 QKNTEI
-535 SLAIPL
+535 SL
-541 PELASQVRSGKL
+541 PELASLVRSGKL
-553 IPRGMKLLLVLDQ
+553 LDPGTKLLLVLDQ
-566 FEQWFSIDSADKNC
+566 FEQWFSIDVPDRNR
-580 WTDMLRHCDGQR
+580 WTDMLRQCDGQT
-592 LSTLLMIRDEFW
+592 LSTLLLIRDDFW
-604 MQTTRLMREIEVPMV
+604 MQTTRLMKAIEIPMV
-619 EGVNAGSLDLF
+619 EGVNADSLDLF

-638 LRWMGFAYGCL
+638 LRWLGTAYGCL
-649 PQNYGEGLSK
+649 PRTYGEDLSN
-659 EHKEFLKQAIERIS
+659 EHQKFLKQSIERIS
-673 DQGKVIPVKLTVF
+673 DEGKVIPVKLAMF
-686 VEMMRERT
+686 VEMMRHRPWT
-694 WIPSTLERVGGFEG
+694 PSTLETVGGFEG
-708 LGVVFLDEL
+708 LGFSFLEETFS
-717 INSKHASADI
+717 SKHSSAEN
-727 RYHHEGAKRILS
+727 RYHEDGAKRILS
-739 SLVPRGVSSVRDAI
+739 GL
-753 QSLPRLKEISGYT
+753 LPRATSNIRQSIQNLVQLKEISGYT
-766 SRPEEDFQSLLKLL
+766 NRTEEEFQNLIDLL

-786 ISPVETMGS
+786 ISPAETM
-795 ISEGE
+795 
-800 QEGHVAGE
+800 VAGSAE
-808 LTKSVIGYKLA
+808 HAQSTAQANSIQSASGYKLA
-819 HDYLIPSIREWSAL
+819 HDYLIPSIRQWTTH
-833 KQKRTPQGRA
+833 KQTQTPQGRA

-873 IWTRPSRWSAPQAAL
+873 TWTRPSRWSAPQAAL
-888 IRQSDRL
+888 MRQSDRL
-895 YISRLVATAGVLTA
+895 YISRLAATAGVLTA

-984 DSVLDEILDSLAD
+984 NSVLNEILDSLAD
-997 ANSTRARAIYRAIY
+997 ANSTRARAIYRAI
-1011 RAIDDRKER
+1011 DDHKER

-1068 NAENAEL
+1068 NAEKAEL

-1089 LPRLSELLID
+1089 LPRLSEHLID

-1147 LGDQQAIANMRAE
+1147 LGDQQAIASMRAE

-1231 KANTL
+1231 IANTL
-1236 DSDDQSRLKQRSDYL
+1236 DSDDQRRLKQRSDYL
-1251 RCYSLLLGLGQCD
+1251 RCYGLLLGLGQCD
-1264 TTTISA
+1264 TAKISA
-1270 EVQASFKDTLVGI
+1270 EVQASFKDTLVEL

-1290 AVHSG
+1290 AVHSA

-1326 WYVVKIQPETT
+1326 WYVVKVQPETT
-1337 GQDSQDALY
+1337 GQDAHDALY

-1352 SEKDVH
+1352 SSQDVH
-1358 PGYPIEIKPGH
+1358 PKYPIEIKPGH
-1369 IFALCDREVT
+1369 VFALCDREVS

-1385 MDEGE
+1385 MDDGE
-1390 LRSRCLNNP
+1390 LRLLCLNNP

-1485 AKLPPSMSGLFDIH
+1485 AKLPPGMSGLFDIH

-1527 ANQGAPRFESAKM
+1527 ANQGEPRFESAKM